1 MTSKKQIKANQ
12 QNARKSTGPR
22 TQEGKDRASNNPVKH
37 VLLSQDVL
45 IRGEDEAALQE
56 LSERLREEL
65 KPVGKLEY
73 MLLDRIV
80 AARWRLRRLGRVE
93 ADIFTNLGGASDNLG
108 GALMLDSHHA
118 NAFPKLSRYETPIER
133 SLYKAL
139 HELQRLQA
147 ERRAEGS
154 VPPPAAPDIYIYG
167 VREEGP

>member
-1 MTSKKQIKANQ
+1 MTSEKQIKANQ

-22 TQEGKDRASNNPVKH
+22 TQEGKDRASNNSVKH
-37 VLLSQDVL
+37 GLLSQDVL
-45 IRGEDEAALQE
+45 IRGEDGAALQE

-65 KPVGKLEY
+65 KPVGELED

-80 AARWRLRRLGRVE
+80 AAHWRLRRLGRVE
-93 ADIFTNLGGASDNLG
+93 ADIFTNLGRASDNLG
-108 GALMLDSHHA
+108 GAFMLDSHHA

-147 ERRAEGS
+147 GRRAEGS
-154 VPPPAAPDIYIYG
+154 VPPPAALDIDVSG
-167 VREEGP
+167 VSG